1 MNGTGAAA
9 SKKFR
14 STPFH
19 GSRRA
24 FAVHS
29 RPWGSSGEG
38 SAAQAVAMP
47 RRIFPG
53 TPLGRRRFLGA
64 LSLASGAMAWRRAL
78 FQCAA
83 GRAAAYRP
91 YGRVRALPW
100 FSFGLTPSK
109 GKVAVFLKES
119 RLKNFYARCARRPVS
134 LLYDLFRLMA
144 PLEQRL
150 PQGAS
155 RCLAMADGQG
165 QGVGGIVGLGDFLQP

>member
-1 MNGTGAAA
+1 MGVNGTGGQRV
-9 SKKFR
+9 KFR
-14 STPFH
+14 STFSMGRGVPLL
-19 GSRRA
+19 SIRA
-24 FAVHS
+24 H
-29 RPWGSSGEG
+29 GSSGEG

-47 RRIFPG
+47 RRIFSG

-109 GKVAVFLKES
+109 GKA
-119 RLKNFYARCARRPVS
+119 
-134 LLYDLFRLMA
+134 A
-144 PLEQRL
+144 P
-150 PQGAS
+150 
-155 RCLAMADGQG
+155 
-165 QGVGGIVGLGDFLQP
+165 F